1 LHKFAY
7 HAPASVK
14 EATTILAKHGPN
26 GRVLAGG
33 TDLLVQIKEH
43 TRGLA
48 PDYVVSLKNIDELK
62 EVKFTARGGLTIGS
76 GATIASALAVPGVRQ
91 HFPAVAQGIEIIGS
105 AQIQYIATVGGN
117 ICNAAPS
124 ADGVPP
130 LIAYN
135 ASCLIAGP
143 RKTRTVPL
151 EEFFVG
157 PGKTVLRP
165 DELLVSVHV
174 PTPPARSGC
183 DYVRHTPR
191 AQMDIAMV
199 GVASHVEL
207 TRAGKIGAARIVL
220 GAVAPTP
227 IRAPETE
234 AMLLGAQPTEE
245 VLAAAGNMAAGEE
258 SPISDMRGSA
268 GYRRYITAVLVKRTL
283 RAAVT
288 QASA

>member
-1 LHKFAY
+1 
-7 HAPASVK
+7 VK
-14 EATTILAKHGPN
+14 EAAAILAKNGPN
-26 GRVLAGG
+26 GRILAGG

-43 TRGLA
+43 VRGLA
-48 PDYVVSLKNIDELK
+48 PDYVVSLKNIHELK
-62 EVKFTARGGLTIGS
+62 LVKFSARNGLTIGS
-76 GATIASALAVPGVRQ
+76 GATIASALATPGVRA
-91 HFPAVAQGIEIIGS
+91 HFPGIAQGIELIGS
-105 AQIQYIATVGGN
+105 AQIQNVATLGGN

-130 LIAYN
+130 LIAYG
-135 ASCLIAGP
+135 ATCLIAGP
-143 RKTRTVPL
+143 RRTRTVPL

-174 PTPPARSGC
+174 PTPPVRSGC

-199 GVASHVEL
+199 GVASYVEM
-207 TRAGKIGAARIVL
+207 TRAGKISTVRIVL

-227 IRAPETE
+227 IRARATE
-234 AMLLGAQPTEE
+234 NMLLGSAPSEE
-245 VLAAAGNMAAGEE
+245 VLAAAGSMAAGEE

-268 GYRRYITAVLVKRTL
+268 GYRRYITAVLVKRTM
-283 RAAVT
+283 RAAMT
-288 QASA
+288 QANP